1 MHDTPPIGY
10 PALPRVLPRLVVEVE
25 STHTAGRGNAAQA
38 PFLTIQG
45 LRKSYGSVTAA
56 DITRLEA
63 QRGQLLTLLGPS
75 GCGKT
80 TTLRCIAG
88 LVQADAGSIRVG
100 GRDITALPTHKR
112 NLGMVFQ
119 NYAIFPHM
127 TVFDNVAFGLRGRG
141 LSNRAIR
148 DRVAEALNLVELNG
162 YEARYRHQLSGGQ
175 QQRVALARAVA
186 YEPDVLLLDE
196 PFSNLDA
203 KLRKSMRLQVRK
215 LQQRLALTTVFVTH
229 DQQEALSLSDV
240 VAVIN
245 QGKLEQVG
253 TPSDVYQRPAS
264 EFVADF
270 IGSTNVIPGVV
281 RSYDLASRHAHVL
294 VGADAM
300 LRVSHDKPLASGTQV
315 KVLCKPEHLRL
326 ATEGPLRG
334 QLSAVAYLGSIIQY
348 QVEFGDTSL
357 ELVAPAES
365 GPLASIGE
373 RVQLDAQMDQL
384 RLIEA

>member
-1 MHDTPPIGY
+1 MHDP
-10 PALPRVLPRLVVEVE
+10 
-25 STHTAGRGNAAQA
+25 STQA
-38 PFLTIQG
+38 PFLTIEG
-45 LRKSYGSVTAA
+45 LRKTYGTVTAA

-88 LVQADAGSIRVG
+88 LVQADAGAIRVG

-141 LSNRAIR
+141 LSRRSIH
-148 DRVAEALNLVELNG
+148 DRVAEALNLVELSG

-203 KLRKSMRLQVRK
+203 KLRKTMRLQVRK

-245 QGKLEQVG
+245 RGKLEQVG
-253 TPSDVYQRPAS
+253 TPSEVYQRPSS

-270 IGSTNVIPGVV
+270 IGSTNIIPGVI
-281 RSYDLASRHAHVL
+281 RAYDDATRHAEVL
-294 VGADAM
+294 VGDGAS
-300 LRVSHDKPLASGTQV
+300 LRVVHDAPLPAGRNV
-315 KVLCKPEHLRL
+315 KVLCKPEHLRIT
-326 ATEGPLRG
+326 AQGPLRG
-334 QLSAVAYLGSIIQY
+334 QLSAVAYLGSIVQY
-348 QVEFGDTSL
+348 QVECGGTTL
-357 ELVAPAES
+357 EIVAPAD
-365 GPLASIGE
+365 GVPTPGLGAD
-373 RVQLDAQMDQL
+373 VQVDVQAEQL
-384 RLIEA
+384 RLIDA

>member
-1 MHDTPPIGY
+1 MPHPDQDDT
-10 PALPRVLPRLVVEVE
+10 
-25 STHTAGRGNAAQA
+25 

-45 LRKSYGSVTAA
+45 LRKTYGAVTAA

-88 LVQADAGSIRVG
+88 LVQADAGAILIG
-100 GRDITALPTHKR
+100 GRDITGLPTHRR

-127 TVFDNVAFGLRGRG
+127 TVFENVAYGLKGRG
-141 LSNRAIR
+141 LSAKAVRE
-148 DRVAEALNLVELNG
+148 RVEEALHLVELTG
-162 YEARYRHQLSGGQ
+162 FEQRYRHQLSGGQ

-203 KLRKSMRLQVRK
+203 KLRKTMRLQVRK
-215 LQQRLALTTVFVTH
+215 LQQRLQLTTVFVTH

-245 QGKLEQVG
+245 QGRLEQVG
-253 TPSDVYQRPAS
+253 TPSEVYHRPAS

-270 IGSTNVIPGVV
+270 IGSTNLIPGVV
-281 RSYDLASRHAHVL
+281 QSYAAPIRQAEVL
-294 VGADAM
+294 VEGNAR
-300 LRVSHDKPLASGTQV
+300 LRVFHEQPLEPGLQV

-326 ATEGPLRG
+326 GADGPLRG
-334 QLSAVAYLGSIIQY
+334 QVSAVAYLGSVIQY
-348 QVEFGDTSL
+348 QVDVGACSL
-357 ELVAPAES
+357 EVVAPADAAPVGE
-365 GPLASIGE
+365 IGSE
-373 RVQLDAQMDQL
+373 VHLDVQPDQV
-384 RLIEA
+384 RLLEA

>member
-1 MHDTPPIGY
+1 LEDT
-10 PALPRVLPRLVVEVE
+10 
-25 STHTAGRGNAAQA
+25 
-38 PFLTIQG
+38 PFLTIQD
-45 LRKSYGSVTAA
+45 LCKVYGGVTAA

-63 QRGQLLTLLGPS
+63 RRGQLLTLVGPS

-88 LVQADAGSIRVG
+88 LVQPEAGRISIG
-100 GRDITALPTHKR
+100 GRDITRLPTHKR

-127 TVFDNVAFGLRGRG
+127 NVFDNVAYGLRSRG
-141 LSNRAIR
+141 LSKSSIR
-148 DRVAEALNLVELNG
+148 DRVAEALHLVELTG

-175 QQRVALARAVA
+175 QQRVALARAVV
-186 YEPDVLLLDE
+186 YHPDVLLLDE

-203 KLRKSMRLQVRK
+203 KLRKSMRLEVRK

-245 QGKLEQVG
+245 RGKLEQVG
-253 TPSDVYQRPAS
+253 TPMEVYQRPTS

-270 IGSTNVIPGVV
+270 IGSTNLIPGVV
-281 RSYDLASRHAHVL
+281 RAYDTATQQAEVAVGGDATLQVWHDRPL
-294 VGADAM
+294 VPGG
-300 LRVSHDKPLASGTQV
+300 LV

-326 ATEGPLRG
+326 VGDGPLLG
-334 QLSAVAYLGSIIQY
+334 ELSAVAYLGSVIQY
-348 QVEFGDTSL
+348 QVEFADSTL
-357 ELVAPAES
+357 EIVAPTESAPAGAPGDQVHIAVRAE
-365 GPLASIGE
+365 
-373 RVQLDAQMDQL
+373 QL
-384 RLIEA
+384 RLVEA

>member
-1 MHDTPPIGY
+1 
-10 PALPRVLPRLVVEVE
+10 LVSWLAKWSGGTLVAEVQSKRSATSSDSAE
-25 STHTAGRGNAAQA
+25 R
-38 PFLTIQG
+38 PFLVIEG
-45 LRKSYGSVTAA
+45 LRKVYGGVTAA

-63 QRGQLLTLLGPS
+63 RRGELLTLLGPS

-88 LVQADAGSIRVG
+88 LVQADAGAIVVD

-127 TVFDNVAFGLRGRG
+127 TVFDNVAYGLRGRG
-141 LSNRAIR
+141 LSKAAIGE
-148 DRVAEALNLVELNG
+148 RVAEALHLVELTG

-245 QGKLEQVG
+245 EGKLEQVG
-253 TPSDVYQRPAS
+253 TPNEVYQRPAS

-270 IGSTNVIPGVV
+270 IGSTNLIPGTV
-281 RSYDLASRHAHVL
+281 RGVDADGHTIEVL
-294 VGADAM
+294 VEGNAS
-300 LRVSHDKPLASGTQV
+300 LRIWHERALAAGSRV
-315 KVLCKPEHLRL
+315 KVLCKPEDARVV
-326 ATEGPLRG
+326 AEGPLRG
-334 QLSAVAYLGSIIQY
+334 QLSAVGYLGSVVQY
-348 QVEFGDTSL
+348 QVELGECSL
-357 ELVAPAES
+357 EVIVPAE
-365 GPLASIGE
+365 ANV
-373 RVQLDAQMDQL
+373 RLDPGADVCLDLRTEHL

>member
-1 MHDTPPIGY
+1 
-10 PALPRVLPRLVVEVE
+10 LVAEAE
-25 STHTAGRGNAAQA
+25 TEHTATPDGSVEA

-45 LRKSYGSVTAA
+45 LRKTYGGVTAA

-63 QRGQLLTLLGPS
+63 RRGQLLTLLGPS

-88 LVQADAGSIRVG
+88 LVQADAGTIFVG
-100 GRDITALPTHKR
+100 GREITALPTHKR

-127 TVFDNVAFGLRGRG
+127 TVFDNVAYGLRSRG
-141 LSNRAIR
+141 LSSRAVR
-148 DRVAEALNLVELNG
+148 ERVAEALHLVELAG
-162 YEARYRHQLSGGQ
+162 YEGRYRHQLSGGQ

-203 KLRKSMRLQVRK
+203 KLRKTMRLEVRK

-245 QGKLEQVG
+245 NGKLEQVG
-253 TPSDVYQRPAS
+253 TPTEVYQRPVS

-270 IGSTNVIPGVV
+270 IGSTNLIPGVV
-281 RSYDLASRHAHVL
+281 RGYDHAARQADIL
-294 VGADAM
+294 VEGNAL
-300 LRVSHDKPLASGTQV
+300 LRVSHDRPLEAGGQV
-315 KVLCKPEHLRL
+315 KILCKPEHLRL
-326 ATEGPLRG
+326 VADGTLRG
-334 QLSAVAYLGSIIQY
+334 QLSAVAYLGSVIQY
-348 QVEFGDTSL
+348 QVELGECSL
-357 ELVAPAES
+357 EVVAPAES
-365 GPLASIGE
+365 GPVAELGTE
-373 RVQLDAQMDQL
+373 VHLDVRAEHL

>member
-1 MHDTPPIGY
+1 MV
-10 PALPRVLPRLVVEVE
+10 AEVE
-25 STHTAGRGNAAQA
+25 SKQTAGPGHAAEA

-45 LRKSYGSVTAA
+45 LRKTYGAVTAA

-63 QRGQLLTLLGPS
+63 RRGQLLTLLGPS

-88 LVQADAGSIRVG
+88 LVQADAGAILIG

-127 TVFDNVAFGLRGRG
+127 TVFDNVAYGLRGRG
-141 LSNRAIR
+141 LSGRAIR
-148 DRVAEALNLVELNG
+148 ERVAEALHLVELTG
-162 YEARYRHQLSGGQ
+162 YEGRYRHQLSGGQ

-203 KLRKSMRLQVRK
+203 KLRKTMRLQVRK
-215 LQQRLALTTVFVTH
+215 LQQRLAVTTVFVTH

-245 QGKLEQVG
+245 HGKLEQVG
-253 TPSDVYQRPAS
+253 TPTEVYQRPAS

-270 IGSTNVIPGVV
+270 IGSTNLIPGVV
-281 RSYDLASRHAHVL
+281 RGYADEARQAEVL
-294 VGADAM
+294 VGGNAL
-300 LRVSHDKPLASGTQV
+300 LRVFHDRPLASGAQV
-315 KVLCKPEHLRL
+315 KILCKPEQLRL
-326 ATEGPLRG
+326 VPDGPLRG
-334 QLSAVAYLGSIIQY
+334 QLSAIAYLGSVIQY
-348 QVEFGDTSL
+348 QIELGECSL
-357 ELVAPAES
+357 EVVAPAEV
-365 GPLASIGE
+365 GPFAELGAE
-373 RVQLDAQMDQL
+373 VHLDVRPEQL

>member
-1 MHDTPPIGY
+1 
-10 PALPRVLPRLVVEVE
+10 LVAEVE
-25 STHTAGRGNAAQA
+25 SRQTTGPGDSTE
-38 PFLTIQG
+38 PSFLSIQG
-45 LRKSYGSVTAA
+45 LRKTYGTVTAA
-56 DITRLEA
+56 DITRLDA
-63 QRGQLLTLLGPS
+63 RRGALLTLLGPS

-88 LVQADAGSIRVG
+88 LVQPDAGSILIG

-127 TVFDNVAFGLRGRG
+127 TVFENVAYGLRGRG
-141 LSNRAIR
+141 LSSRAIR
-148 DRVAEALNLVELNG
+148 ERIAEALHLVELTG
-162 YEARYRHQLSGGQ
+162 YEGRYRQQLSGGQ

-203 KLRKSMRLQVRK
+203 KLRKSMRLEVRK

-245 QGKLEQVG
+245 HGKLEQVG
-253 TPSDVYQRPAS
+253 TPTEVYQRPAS

-270 IGSTNVIPGVV
+270 IGSTNLIPGVV
-281 RSYDLASRHAHVL
+281 
-294 VGADAM
+294 VGYSETERVADVVADGNAV
-300 LRVSHDKPLASGTQV
+300 LRVFHDRPLGSGAHV

-326 ATEGPLRG
+326 APDGPLRG
-334 QLSAVAYLGSIIQY
+334 QLSAVASLVSVIQY
-348 QVEFGDTSL
+348 QVELGECSL
-357 ELVAPAES
+357 EVVAPAET
-365 GPLASIGE
+365 GPFADLGDEVCLDVAGE
-373 RVQLDAQMDQL
+373 HL